1 MTRRVLFCLAAA
13 ALVLPACAPLSKSI
27 PVSPQGKAVPK
38 VETPL
43 SGPTRIASPRAYA
56 HYLRANA
63 YRFQGQ
69 LDLAMAE
76 MEKAVAAD
84 PGSALLLSH
93 AASLYLQNG
102 RLAEAAQA
110 SELALATK
118 PELLLLDEFMAGLN
132 PIEVGQAMDL
142 VKATHARGITIFM
155 IEHVMKAIMN
165 VCDRIMVLHHG
176 EKIAEGTP
184 EKIASS
190 KKVVE
195 IYLGEEVNA

>member
-118 PELLLLDEFMAGLN
+118 PEDTALLMQTAGIYSSVNRQDDAIRLYERVLSLDPAQREAHIFLGTLYLQ
-132 PIEVGQAMDL
+132 QANTEQ
-142 VKATHARGITIFM
+142 A
-155 IEHVMKAIMN
+155 
-165 VCDRIMVLHHG
+165 
-176 EKIAEGTP
+176 
-184 EKIASS
+184 
-190 KKVVE
+190 VE
-195 IYLGEEVNA
+195 IFNRLAEKDTAEAERGGL